1 MGRFLLNAFRK
12 TKNEK
17 VFDKGKD
24 CYDNRQ
30 LLDYQIEKIKN
41 EDETIFEMKGRIG
54 GAGDVYTSNIKFTKD
69 ELINYKCDCRY
80 FEANGNICKHI
91 VALAFGGN
99 AFLEEL
105 EEKEEKEIIEY
116 FQKKEKEKNRIVLE
130 TDLWLVNNNDMS
142 KYVLDIN
149 MSITAKGKKYKLN
162 HKLSEFLESYEEKQ
176 MKFGV
181 QYTYDPKKDY
191 FVGWEKELIDYLKE
205 LYEFF
210 SSNNSK
216 ENFSIEKVLERK
228 RSAERIINILEKNKN
243 VKIEKENLEKIIKV
257 NLNYYN
263 ESINISIPDFVK
275 YLSIG
280 YSYIAYRD
288 IIDTKIYKVS
298 QEKLEK
304 FREFENIMK
313 LKDWNLSLKEEYV
326 KDVMLKI
333 STFSKIN
340 LDKKMKE
347 KVYEPKVV
355 EIGIFMD
362 LCEKEGINIIIE
374 KTFDEKREKDINK
387 VIIIEDKHIDEK
399 IISEILG
406 TYKFVK
412 KDEKY
417 ILKDSDEIYNFIK
430 NAVPILSEK
439 YRVFYSENFKIKKYE
454 TVSYHMSAKMTD
466 LFEISFEVDGITK
479 EEVYEVLKAIK
490 EKKKYYI
497 LKNRE
502 MLLLGENKS
511 MEELS
516 KLLEEAEAKKSE
528 IISGKIKREKAYGY
542 FILNFLD
549 RLNNV
554 KMSSDME
561 NVCKEIVKS
570 KKKNND
576 SNIDEKF
583 PMLREYQKV
592 GVQWLLAL
600 RKIKMGGVLADDM
613 GLGKTLQM
621 ISYFSMLEENDGIR
635 LIIVPK
641 SLMYNWRKEF
651 KKFAPNLRVNI
662 VEGKAVIRKE
672 IIENSKAGDILIST
686 YGFLMKDGEFYNGVK
701 IDTLVLDEAQNI
713 KNYLSRT
720 AYFVK
725 KIKADIRI
733 ALTGTP
739 IENTTL
745 ELWSI
750 FDFIFP
756 GYLGKHTK
764 FLKKYRENNNLEELR
779 TMIAPFI
786 LRRLKNDVLPEL
798 PDKIET
804 DIMVELSEDEKKL
817 YLAYL
822 EKYKEEIHS
831 KDNSVEIFAYL
842 TKLRQLCNHP
852 KLFLKD
858 YKGESSKL
866 EAILELLEEC
876 RSGNHR
882 VLLFS
887 QFTEMLDIIKE
898 SLPKDVNY
906 MYLDGKTKSGKRMEL
921 IERFNRGEGDIFII
935 SLKAGGNGINLTGA
949 DTVIHVDPWWNSSV
963 ENQATDRAYRIGQ
976 KKNVNV
982 FKMIAKG
989 TIEEKINIIKDKK
1002 EKLIKEILDEN
1013 IDKTFSMTKKDI
1025 LELLNVK

>member
-1 MGRFLLNAFRK
+1 M
-12 TKNEK
+12 
-17 VFDKGKD
+17 FDKGKD

-30 LLDYQIEKIKN
+30 LLDYQIENIKD
-41 EDETIFEMKGRIG
+41 EDETIFEMEGRIG

-69 ELINYKCDCRY
+69 ELINFKCDCRY
-80 FEANGNICKHI
+80 FETSGNICRHI

-99 AFLEEL
+99 TFLEEL

-116 FQKKEKEKNRIVLE
+116 FQKKEEEKNRIILE
-130 TDLWLVNNNDMS
+130 TDLWLVNKNDMS
-142 KYVLDIN
+142 RNILNIE
-149 MSITAKGKKYKLN
+149 MSIVAKGKKYKLN
-162 HKLSEFLESYEEKQ
+162 HRIAEFLESYEEKKL
-176 MKFGV
+176 KFGI

-216 ENFSIEKVLERK
+216 ENFSIEKILERK
-228 RSAERIINILEKNKN
+228 KSAERIINILEKNKN
-243 VKIEKENLEKIIKV
+243 IKIEKENLEKIIKV

-263 ESINISIPDFVK
+263 ESVNISIPDFVK

-288 IIDTKIYKVS
+288 IMDTKMYKVS

-313 LKDWNLSLKEEYV
+313 LKGWNLSLKEEYV

-347 KVYEPKVV
+347 KVYEPKVID
-355 EIGIFMD
+355 IGIFID

-374 KTFDEKREKDINK
+374 KAFDGKREEDINK

-406 TYKFVK
+406 SYKFIK
-412 KDEKY
+412 NNEKY
-417 ILKDSDEIYNFIK
+417 ILKDSDEIYNFIR
-430 NAVPILSEK
+430 NAVPILNEK
-439 YRVFYSENFKIKKYE
+439 YKVFYSENFKIKRYE
-454 TVSYHMSAKMTD
+454 TVSYRMSTKITD
-466 LFEISFEVDGITK
+466 LFEINFEVDGITK

-502 MLLLGENKS
+502 MLLLGENKN

-516 KLLEEAEAKKSE
+516 KFLEETGAKKNE

-542 FILNFLD
+542 FVSNFLD
-549 RLNNV
+549 QLNNV
-554 KMSSDME
+554 KMSYDME
-561 NVCKEIVKS
+561 TVCKEIIKS

-583 PMLREYQKV
+583 PMLREYQKI

-613 GLGKTLQM
+613 GLGKTLQI
-621 ISYFSMLEENDGIR
+621 ISYFSMLKENNGIR

-641 SLMYNWRKEF
+641 SLMHNWRKEF
-651 KKFAPNLRVNI
+651 KKFAPNLCVNI
-662 VEGKAVIRKE
+662 VDGKAAIRKE

-686 YGFLMKDGEFYNGVK
+686 YGFLMKDEKFYNDLN

-713 KNYLSRT
+713 KNHLSRT
-720 AYFVK
+720 TYFVK
-725 KIKADIRI
+725 KVKADIRI

-739 IENTTL
+739 IENNTL

-756 GYLGKHTK
+756 GYLGSHTK
-764 FLKKYRENNNLEELR
+764 FLKKYRENDNLEKLKI
-779 TMIAPFI
+779 MIAPFI
-786 LRRLKNDVLPEL
+786 LRRLKNDVLTEL

-804 DIMVELSEDEKKL
+804 DIIVELSEDEKKL

-822 EKYKEEIHS
+822 EKYKEEIHR
-831 KDNSVEIFAYL
+831 KDNSVKIFVYL
-842 TKLRQLCNHP
+842 TRLRQLCNHP
-852 KLFLKD
+852 KLFLED

-876 RSGNHR
+876 KSGEHR

-887 QFTEMLDIIKE
+887 QFTEMLEIIKE
-898 SLPKDVNY
+898 NLPKDTNY
-906 MYLDGKTKSGKRMEL
+906 MYLDGKTKAEKRMEL
-921 IERFNRGEGDIFII
+921 VERFNAGEGDLFII
-935 SLKAGGNGINLTGA
+935 SLKAGGSGINLTGA

-963 ENQATDRAYRIGQ
+963 ENQATDRAYRMGQ

-989 TIEEKINIIKDKK
+989 TIEEKINIIKDEK

>member
-1 MGRFLLNAFRK
+1 MARFLLNTFRK

-17 VFDKGKD
+17 MFDKGKD

-30 LLDYQIEKIKN
+30 LLDYQIENIKD
-41 EDETIFEMKGRIG
+41 EDETIFEMEGRIG

-69 ELINYKCDCRY
+69 ELINFKCDCRY
-80 FEANGNICKHI
+80 FETSGNICRHI

-99 AFLEEL
+99 TFLEEL

-116 FQKKEKEKNRIVLE
+116 FQKKEEEKNRIILE
-130 TDLWLVNNNDMS
+130 TDLWLVNKNDMS
-142 KYVLDIN
+142 RNILNIE
-149 MSITAKGKKYKLN
+149 MSIVAKGKKYKLN
-162 HKLSEFLESYEEKQ
+162 HRIAEFLESYEEKKL
-176 MKFGV
+176 KFGI

-216 ENFSIEKVLERK
+216 ENFSIEKILERK
-228 RSAERIINILEKNKN
+228 KSAERIINILEKNKN
-243 VKIEKENLEKIIKV
+243 IKIEKENLEKIIKV

-263 ESINISIPDFVK
+263 ESVNISIPDFVK

-288 IIDTKIYKVS
+288 IMDTKMYKVS

-313 LKDWNLSLKEEYV
+313 LKGWNLSLKEEYV

-340 LDKKMKE
+340 LDKKIKE
-347 KVYEPKVV
+347 KVYEPKVID
-355 EIGIFMD
+355 IGIFID

-374 KTFDEKREKDINK
+374 KAFDGKREEDINK

-406 TYKFVK
+406 SYKFIK
-412 KDEKY
+412 NNEKY
-417 ILKDSDEIYNFIK
+417 ILKDSDEIYNFIR
-430 NAVPILSEK
+430 NAVPILNEK
-439 YRVFYSENFKIKKYE
+439 YKVFYSENFKIKRYE
-454 TVSYHMSAKMTD
+454 TVSYRMSTKITD
-466 LFEISFEVDGITK
+466 LFEINFEVDGITK

-502 MLLLGENKS
+502 MLLLGENKN

-516 KLLEEAEAKKSE
+516 KFLEETGAKKNE

-542 FILNFLD
+542 FVSNFLD
-549 RLNNV
+549 QLNNV
-554 KMSSDME
+554 KMSYDME
-561 NVCKEIVKS
+561 TVCKEIIKS

-583 PMLREYQKV
+583 PMLREYQKI

-613 GLGKTLQM
+613 GLGKTLQI
-621 ISYFSMLEENDGIR
+621 ISYFSMLKENNGIR

-641 SLMYNWRKEF
+641 SLMHNWRKEF
-651 KKFAPNLRVNI
+651 KKFAPNLCVNI
-662 VEGKAVIRKE
+662 VDGKAVIRKE

-686 YGFLMKDGEFYNGVK
+686 YGFLMKDEKFYNDLN

-713 KNYLSRT
+713 KNHLSRT
-720 AYFVK
+720 TYFVK
-725 KIKADIRI
+725 KVKADIRI

-739 IENTTL
+739 IENNTL

-756 GYLGKHTK
+756 GYLGSHTK
-764 FLKKYRENNNLEELR
+764 FLKKYRENDNLEKLKI
-779 TMIAPFI
+779 MIAPFI
-786 LRRLKNDVLPEL
+786 LRRLKNDVLTEL

-804 DIMVELSEDEKKL
+804 DIIVELSEDEKKL

-822 EKYKEEIHS
+822 EKYKEEIHR
-831 KDNSVEIFAYL
+831 KDNSVKIFVYL
-842 TKLRQLCNHP
+842 TRLRQLCNHP
-852 KLFLKD
+852 KLFLED

-876 RSGNHR
+876 KSGEHR

-887 QFTEMLDIIKE
+887 QFTEMLEIIKE
-898 SLPKDVNY
+898 NLPKDTNY
-906 MYLDGKTKSGKRMEL
+906 MYLDGKTKAEKRMEL
-921 IERFNRGEGDIFII
+921 VERFNAGEGDLFII
-935 SLKAGGNGINLTGA
+935 SLKAGGSGINLTGA

-963 ENQATDRAYRIGQ
+963 ENQATDRAYRMGQ

-989 TIEEKINIIKDKK
+989 TIEEKINIIKDEK